1 MSSRLRTR
9 RAVAAVP
16 ATMILLACAQP
27 ASAQLPQQS
36 GSVDLL
42 TQANVQVDGIVE
54 DDEIGESLAAAGDVN
69 GDGLG
74 DLIAGADGNDVAD
87 RGTAWVIFGRPTP
100 GPIDLAEL
108 GSGGMRII
116 GETPGSYAGNHVEA
130 AGDVNGDGLD
140 DVLVGAPWAD
150 PGGRTD
156 AGSVYVV
163 LGRRNGGTVDLSA
176 PGAAAVRI
184 DGAAAEDDLNAA
196 ARAGDFDGDGTDDL
210 VVGARNTDHNGRD
223 ESGSAYVL
231 SGAALTA
238 PVIDLAA
245 PGAALLLRV
254 DGAAADDEIASG
266 DELAGVGDFNGDDR
280 DDIVLGACGASNNGR
295 QWSGSAYVVFGSGT
309 AGTLDLAAL
318 GTRGL
323 RIDGASERDFAGC
336 SVAAARDMNGDGLAD
351 LALGAVGADHGGA
364 ASGSAYVVFGRTASG
379 TIDLAALGTG
389 GLRFDGEAGNWAGN
403 SVGTA
408 GDVNDDGV
416 EDLLIGATDTD
427 PNGRPNAGSVFVV
440 YGPVTA
446 PVTALNALG
455 SGGVRIDGALQD
467 SFTGDQV
474 AGLGDFNGDGRDDI
488 AAAGPHTDIDPVAEI
503 GSLYIAY
510 GFGAASLAYPGPV
523 AGGVG
528 QPVGPLTP
536 AIRRTG
542 QAAFTIDPPLP
553 AGLTLDRATG
563 AIGGTPQTPA
573 ATVHTVTMTDLT
585 GTTTTTIAVQVA
597 AAPPDPPASPAD
609 PPASPADAPVV
620 SALAVTPRCAVS
632 ARRMALRFQLSTAT
646 SVRLRIARRVGGP
659 RAGIRCL
666 RGPRFQARAAA
677 ARFRTIGVRRQ
688 LAAGGHSLRLSRL
701 LNGRRLRPG
710 PYVVRVSVPGGR
722 VESVPFRI
730 HAPRQ

>member
-1 MSSRLRTR
+1 M
-9 RAVAAVP
+9 
-16 ATMILLACAQP
+16 
-27 ASAQLPQQS
+27 
-36 GSVDLL
+36 
-42 TQANVQVDGIVE
+42 
-54 DDEIGESLAAAGDVN
+54 
-69 GDGLG
+69 
-74 DLIAGADGNDVAD
+74 
-87 RGTAWVIFGRPTP
+87 VIFGRPTP
-100 GPIDLAEL
+100 GPRDLAALEF
-108 GSGGMRII
+108 GGMRIV
-116 GETPGSYAGNHVEA
+116 GSTPGSYAGSHVEA
-130 AGDVNGDGLD
+130 AGDVNGDELD
-140 DVLVGAPWAD
+140 DLLVGAPWAD
-150 PGGRTD
+150 PGGRTN

-163 LGRRNGGTVDLSA
+163 LGRRGGGTVDLSA

-184 DGAAAEDDLNAA
+184 DGAVAEDDLHAG
-196 ARAGDFDGDGTDDL
+196 ARAGVFDGDGTDDL
-210 VVGARNTDHNGRD
+210 VVGARYTDHNGRD

-245 PGAALLLRV
+245 PGAALLLRI

-266 DELAGVGDFNGDDR
+266 EELAGVGDFDGDDR

-295 QWSGSAYVVFGSGT
+295 QRSGSAYVVFGSGT
-309 AGTLDLAAL
+309 AGALDLAAL

-336 SVAAARDMNGDGLAD
+336 SI
-351 LALGAVGADHGGA
+351 GGA
-364 ASGSAYVVFGRTASG
+364 RHERRRPCRSRARRSGRRPWRRLVRVGLCGLRPHRVRARSISPLSV
-379 TIDLAALGTG
+379 TG

-403 SVGTA
+403 AVGAA

-416 EDLLIGATDTD
+416 EDLLIGATGLRF
-427 PNGRPNAGSVFVV
+427 NGRPNAGSVLVV

-455 SGGVRIDGALQD
+455 AGGIRIDGALQD

-488 AAAGPHTDIDPVAEI
+488 AAAGPHTDIDPLDEM
-503 GSLYIAY
+503 GGLYIAF
-510 GFGAASLAYPGPV
+510 GFGASLVVYPGPV

-553 AGLTLDRATG
+553 AGLTLDPATG

-573 ATVHTVTMTDLT
+573 ASQHTVTMTDLT
-585 GTTTTTIAVQVA
+585 GTTAATIAARVT
-597 AAPPDPPASPAD
+597 AAPPDLPASPAD
-609 PPASPADAPVV
+609 PPAARADARC

-632 ARRMALRFQLSTAT
+632 ARRIAVRFHLSTAT
-646 SVRLRIARRVGGP
+646 SVRLRIARREGGP

-666 RGPRFQARAAA
+666 RARGSAVAPPP
-677 ARFRTIGVRRQ
+677 RRQ
-688 LAAGGHSLRLSRL
+688 ASGPSRRGGSWLRAGTACG
-701 LNGRRLRPG
+701 
-710 PYVVRVSVPGGR
+710 
-722 VESVPFRI
+722 
-730 HAPRQ
+730 